1 MPTPDLE
8 KIAADLESLE
18 ETIIARLID
27 RAQFRRNRQAYLP
40 GCSGFEGEARA
51 SLFEVRLRYQEEMD
65 ACFGRFCVPEER
77 PFNRNLPAPRRR
89 VHLPEN
95 CLEIDDYDR
104 VNLTAAIQA
113 SYLDL
118 VERICAP
125 GDDAQYGSSVE
136 HDVYAIQAISRRI
149 HYGALYVAES
159 KYRADPEAFEALLA
173 PGDRGRLLARLT
185 RAGVEARILER
196 VVSKVEALQ
205 APAVGNTRHR
215 IDPAVVR
222 DYYATWIIP
231 LTKEGQVRYLQHRR
245 PDRINVEQPREKET
259 T

>member
-8 KIAADLESLE
+8 KIATDLENLE

-27 RAQFRRNRQAYLP
+27 RGQFRRNAPAYLP
-40 GCSGFEGEARA
+40 GRSGFEGEAQA

-77 PFNRNLPAPRRR
+77 PFNRDLPSPRRR

-95 CLEIDDYDR
+95 CLRIDDYDR
-104 VNLTAAIQA
+104 VNLTADIRV
-113 SYLDL
+113 SYLEL

-159 KYRADPEAFEALLA
+159 KYRADPEAFDALLA
-173 PGDRGRLLARLT
+173 TGDRGRLLARLT
-185 RAGVEARILER
+185 RAEVEARILER
-196 VVSKVEALQ
+196 VVRKVEALQ
-205 APAVGNTRHR
+205 APATANTRHL

-222 DYYATWIIP
+222 DYYAAWIIP
-231 LTKEGQVRYLQHRR
+231 LTKEGQMRYLQQRSPSR
-245 PDRINVEQPREKET
+245 VAGGPPGEKELA
-259 T
+259 